1 MHMEEILQIFPV
13 RIQTIL
19 HSHIRNQWTRLQE
32 IRCRI
37 HQSIELVFDDF
48 VIFIEE
54 FVLQRSHVQSMLNQI
69 SAYSLYRMEDELREG
84 YMTIKGGHR
93 IGLAG
98 EVTAS
103 HNKIH
108 ALQYITFLN
117 IRIAKEHQGC
127 AQSLLP
133 YIYQN
138 NYKHTLIIGA
148 PKTGKTSLIRDATRL
163 ISNGW
168 GSIPSKKV
176 GLVDERSEIAASH
189 RGIPTLQ
196 VGRRTDVL
204 DRCPKVEGMMMF
216 IRSMSPEVLV
226 VDEIGSEQDIIG
238 IQEAMHAG
246 VSVICTAH
254 ANSIEDI
261 RERPSFQLL
270 FQTKSFM
277 RIVHLNALEIPGT
290 IQTVYDAEWNPVKS
304 PLHIGDE
311 KDEVDWRTAFH

>member
-1 MHMEEILQIFPV
+1 MEEIVQIFPV
-13 RIQTIL
+13 NIRPIL
-19 HSHIRNQWTRLQE
+19 SEHVCDRWTRLQE

-37 HQSIELVFDDF
+37 NQSIELVFDDF

-54 FVLQRSHVQSMLNQI
+54 VILQRAHIQSMLNQM

-98 EVTAS
+98 EVTSS
-103 HNKIH
+103 HNKVH

-117 IRIAKEHQGC
+117 IRIAKEHYGC

-133 YIYQN
+133 YMYEKT
-138 NYKHTLIIGA
+138 YKHTLIIGA
-148 PKTGKTSLIRDATRL
+148 PKTGKTSLIRDITRL

-168 GSIPSKKV
+168 GSVGSQKV

-189 RGIPTLQ
+189 KGIPTLQ

-226 VDEIGSEQDIIG
+226 VDEIGNEKDIQA

-254 ANSIEDI
+254 AHTIEDI
-261 RERPSFQLL
+261 QNRPSFQSL
-270 FQTKSFM
+270 FQSKSFI
-277 RIVHLNALEIPGT
+277 RFVHLNPHETPGT
-290 IQTVYDAEWNPVKS
+290 IQTVYDAEWNPIYK
-304 PLHIGDE
+304 PFHLGDE
-311 KDEVDWRTAFH
+311 KNEMDWRTAFH